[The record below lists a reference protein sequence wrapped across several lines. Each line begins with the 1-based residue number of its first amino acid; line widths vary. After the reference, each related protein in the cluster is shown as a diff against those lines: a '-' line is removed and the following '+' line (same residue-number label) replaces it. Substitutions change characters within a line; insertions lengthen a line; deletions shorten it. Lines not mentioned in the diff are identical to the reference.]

1 MKQYS
6 RPALVEYGRVGELTL
21 GTGGTLPDLL
31 GLTVVTNNNCPT
43 ALNTDGTTRIACINA
58 S

>member
-6 RPALVEYGRVGELTL
+6 RPGLIEFGRVGALTL
-21 GTGGTLPDLL
+21 GTGGTLPDLI
-31 GLTVVTNNNCPT
+31 GVTTVSNSNCPT
-43 ALNTDGTTRIACINA
+43 AVNTDGTTRVACINA